1 MRSFD
6 EHWDRH
12 WWGWGRYEREEEKKT
27 LWKIETNAIWMTVL
41 LLLRLDSWCLSF
53 SLFLSRSFLSSLGLL
68 FGWKGSKLN
77 VAGMKRNVRFNLYDT
92 HFWTNTRNPS
102 VCLFVHFFS
111 WLYYDI
117 IFILHASYIRQRE
130 EGESFPSKFSRQS
143 AKIYILVLLL
153 DSANLCLRKLF
164 SFLHRPWQSGE
175 GKGQQ
180 IPVSEPKGEEKEVRK
195 RETRRQTVLSTD
207 MTQDLG

>member
-1 MRSFD
+1 MWSGWQFYFSFFVSTRD
-6 EHWDRH
+6 
-12 WWGWGRYEREEEKKT
+12 
-27 LWKIETNAIWMTVL
+27 V
-41 LLLRLDSWCLSF
+41 SLSP
-53 SLFLSRSFLSSLGLL
+53 SSLGLL

-92 HFWTNTRNPS
+92 HSWTNTRNLS

-130 EGESFPSKFSRQS
+130 EEGESFPSKFSRQS
-143 AKIYILVLLL
+143 AKIFLFSSWVRK
-153 DSANLCLRKLF
+153 NLCRWKLF
-164 SFLHRPWQSGE
+164 SFLDRPWQSGE

-180 IPVSEPKGEEKEVRK
+180 IPVSEAIKGGGEGSKKK
-195 RETRRQTVLSTD
+195 RDT
-207 MTQDLG
+207 